1 MKFANFSFFNLAN
14 MDFLYA
20 IILGIVEGITEF
32 LPISST
38 GHLIIVGEFAS
49 FPEPFQTTF
58 DIVIQLGAILSVVF
72 YFFNRLNPF
81 GKIGE
86 FEKKKEVLTIWKKT
100 FVALIPAIIIGGF
113 VGSKIQ
119 EKLFN
124 PTVVAI
130 MLVIGGIMLIYI
142 ERRMRQ
148 PKFDSI
154 NQLSYLNAIY
164 IGLFQSLAMVPGT
177 SRSAATI
184 IGAMMLGSS
193 RVLAAEFSFF
203 LAVPTMF
210 AASAYSLYKH
220 GFLFSSSELLILITG
235 FLTAFIV
242 AYLVIKA
249 FMKFISTHNFIFF
262 GYYRII
268 LGIIVILFVYLIK

>member
-1 MKFANFSFFNLAN
+1 
-14 MDFLYA
+14 MDILYA

-72 YFFNRLNPF
+72 YFYNRLNPF